1 MTSPAS
7 SSFLTEAPT
16 GRHCAQFHR
25 DPNTLTESAYAF
37 LEAGVRRGQS
47 VLVIAGRD
55 HADELLNRLA
65 ANKFHPGALTHSGQ
79 LSILDVAQVMQ
90 QCIAGGMP
98 EWGRFRNALMPM
110 LSRIQPG
117 GRGTRIYSELASAL
131 WQGGNPEGA
140 IRLEELWNAL
150 AVTMRFSLYC
160 GYTMDTLSEESY
172 AGPLEEL
179 GRTHSDILSTP
190 EDEQFGVALDRAS
203 KEIFGISLTQMAGV
217 SKQEGARR
225 FPSGQRTMLWV
236 KRNLPMSTAQIVERA
251 RHYFRDS
258 HA

>member
-1 MTSPAS
+1 MTSPSS
-7 SSFLTEAPT
+7 SSFLTEAPPV
-16 GRHCAQFHR
+16 RHCAQFHR

-55 HADELLNRLA
+55 HADGLLDRLA
-65 ANKFHPGALTHSGQ
+65 ANKFHPTALTNSGQ
-79 LSILDVAQVMQ
+79 LSILDVAQVME
-90 QCIAGGMP
+90 QCITGGMP

-110 LSRIQPG
+110 LSRIHPG
-117 GRGTRIYSELASAL
+117 GRGRRIYSELASAL
-131 WQGGNPEGA
+131 WQDGNTEAA
-140 IRLEELWNAL
+140 IRVEELWNAL
-150 AVTMRFSLYC
+150 AVSVQFSLYC
-160 GYTMDTLSEESY
+160 GYAMDTLSEESY

-203 KEIFGISLTQMAGV
+203 TEIFGISLTQMAGI

-236 KRNLPMSTAQIVERA
+236 KRNLPLSTSQLAERA